1 MESPR
6 ARSPV
11 RELLTRLGACT
22 LPPGL
27 PHEACRVI
35 HGDGLL
41 SGMIDPLNWVTLQEV
56 EEILAPVARADRPVE
71 TKHVAPHSVRAA
83 S

>member
-11 RELLTRLGACT
+11 RELLTRLDACT

-27 PHEACRVI
+27 PHEACRLTY
-35 HGDGLL
+35 GDGFL
-41 SGMIDPLNWVTLQEV
+41 SEMIDPLHWVTLQEV

-71 TKHVAPHSVRAA
+71 MKSADSHPVRAA